1 MIDLYIRSNYLLL
14 YYSIY
19 TFIDSTGHYN
29 IHGGI
34 FLLLTSINY
43 KPTDRGVLILFY
55 TMNNILINSII
66 IHVSTYN
73 IAPLIAVGYL
83 DSLRMLKMYAWDPS
97 CQNTIIVSIQDVTG
111 RPDKLWQLTS
121 EKTLVLINDLKF
133 FM

>member
-83 DSLRMLKMYAWDPS
+83 DSLRMLKMYA
-97 CQNTIIVSIQDVTG
+97 
-111 RPDKLWQLTS
+111 
-121 EKTLVLINDLKF
+121 
-133 FM
+133 